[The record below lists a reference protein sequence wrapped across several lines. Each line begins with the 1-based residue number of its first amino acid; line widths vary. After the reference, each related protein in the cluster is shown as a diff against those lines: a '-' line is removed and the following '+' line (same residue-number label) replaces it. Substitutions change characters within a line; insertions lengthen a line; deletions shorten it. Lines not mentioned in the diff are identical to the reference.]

1 MKSQG
6 VSFVLSAFFVF
17 GLIASPVMAQS
28 TASPKGNAPTKAD
41 TASAKTSPV
50 PDAPPVVLP
59 PAPMKPGLWEVAVFT
74 DVAGAPTKQNSVRRI
89 CYSKEVVATPQQLL
103 PPQQE
108 IGMTCTTSNYTL
120 SGSVATWELA
130 CKTKEGTLFGPG
142 KVTMGAEHYSG
153 YANLTLN
160 QGKTNTKVTQGFGGK
175 RLGDC

>member
-1 MKSQG
+1 MKSQAAP
-6 VSFVLSAFFVF
+6 FMLSASVLF
-17 GLIASPVMAQS
+17 GVIALPAMAQP
-28 TASPKGNAPTKAD
+28 APAPKGAVPTKA
-41 TASAKTSPV
+41 TPAATKTSPA
-50 PDAPPVVLP
+50 PEPPPVVLP

-89 CYSKEVVATPQQLL
+89 CYTKEVVATPQQLL

-108 IGMTCTTSNYTL
+108 VGMICTTSDYTL
-120 SGSVATWELA
+120 SGAVATWELA
-130 CKTKEGTLFGPG
+130 CKTKDGTLFGPG

-153 YANLTLN
+153 YATLTLN

>member
-1 MKSQG
+1 MKLHGSLF
-6 VSFVLSAFFVF
+6 VLSSFVLAGFTGFP
-17 GLIASPVMAQS
+17 AAAQ
-28 TASPKGNAPTKAD
+28 TATPPKGAAPAK
-41 TASAKTSPV
+41 ASAPGNVSPA
-50 PDAPPVVLP
+50 PEPPPVVLP

-108 IGMTCTTSNYTL
+108 IGMSCTTSNYAL
-120 SGSVATWELA
+120 SGGVATWELA